1 MIPKIIHYIW
11 LGGKEEPAILKKCK
25 ASWKKFCPD
34 YEIKRWDESNLNID
48 CCAYCRDAYDAKKY
62 AFASDVLRFH
72 ILKEY
77 GGIYVDIDVEF
88 LKPINEL
95 LENRAFSGFE
105 SSGLVNPGVIVGAV
119 PNHEIICDIV
129 NEYQKRV
136 FEFTPKKQVTV
147 CNIFTDKL
155 LEYGLVCD
163 GTTQTLENIK
173 IYSSEYFSPKSLS
186 DGKIRK
192 TKNTMTIHHFEGTWI
207 SAGKKCSAKIKMFIK
222 RLMGQKMVSRLKA
235 KKQAKKALG
244 TRDEQKILHVLSTN
258 TYSGAENVAC
268 QIIQAFNGSV
278 KSVYCS
284 PDGTIRNTLNE
295 KQIEFAPIKK
305 LCKKE
310 IKRVLKE
317 FKPTVIHAHDMK
329 AIAISALASKNIP
342 IVGHI
347 HCNHIKFRKTSLKSI
362 LFKYLV
368 KKGKV
373 KHAIF
378 VSKESYEDY
387 KYKACLEGKYSIL
400 PNVINKDQFLQKVN
414 ESQYTDKSDI
424 VYLGRLSY
432 IKNPKRI
439 VEITKLVSEK
449 LPDVKVAI
457 IGNGE
462 EENNC
467 KNLAKELGVQNN
479 ITFYGFLDNGYGL
492 LKNSK
497 VQILTSIS
505 EGTPMCALEGQV
517 CGLPIVST
525 KTGGMME
532 LLKDGETGFLF
543 DSNEEAAS
551 LIIRLLTDKTYYSKI
566 SNNVKLF
573 SSDYNNI
580 EKYKAKVLAIYE
592 SVKFKG

>member
-34 YEIKRWDESNLNID
+34 YEIKRWDESNLDID
-48 CCAYCRDAYDAKKY
+48 CCTYCKDAYDAKKY

-77 GGIYVDIDVEF
+77 GGIYVDTDVELIKPLDEF
-88 LKPINEL
+88 LNLNAFCGFETEENVAPGLIYGTVKDDEICVKMLEYYNSHSYFDDMQTKETVCTIFTRL
-95 LENRAFSGFE
+95 LQQKGLKLENT
-105 SSGLVNPGVIVGAV
+105 L
-119 PNHEIICDIV
+119 
-129 NEYQKRV
+129 
-136 FEFTPKKQVTV
+136 QVLEGITV
-147 CNIFTDKL
+147 YPT
-155 LEYGLVCD
+155 
-163 GTTQTLENIK
+163 
-173 IYSSEYFSPKSLS
+173 EYFCPKSLS

-192 TKNTMTIHHFEGTWI
+192 TENTYTIHHYAGTWI

-222 RLMGQKMVSRLKA
+222 RLMGPKMVSRLKA
-235 KKQAKKALG
+235 KKQAKKTVG
-244 TRDEQKILHVLSTN
+244 TSDEQKILHVLSTN

-310 IKRVLKE
+310 IKRVIKE

-329 AIAISALASKNIP
+329 AITVSALASKNIP

-414 ESQYTDKSDI
+414 ESQYNDKSDI

-467 KNLAKELGVQNN
+467 KNLAKELGVNSN

-551 LIIRLLTDKTYYSKI
+551 LIIRLLTDKTYYSKV

-573 SSDYNNI
+573 SADYNNI
-580 EKYKAKVLAIYE
+580 EKYKAKLLAIYE